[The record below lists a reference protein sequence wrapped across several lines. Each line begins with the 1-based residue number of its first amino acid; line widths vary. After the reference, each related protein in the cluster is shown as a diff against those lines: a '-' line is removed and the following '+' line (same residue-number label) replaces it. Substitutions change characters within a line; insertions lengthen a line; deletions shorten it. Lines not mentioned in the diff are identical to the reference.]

1 MKSIY
6 RSIFTMLTV
15 LICTATLT
23 MSVFASSGSDDLVQR
38 GYPEDYLSSL
48 NDLQI
53 ESLELLAEENDL
65 TYLGMATLPDEEQG
79 VDMVWV
85 YSADLREENGTS
97 YIDRIFVTADYR
109 WRGVPEDRGRD
120 TITVVIGD
128 VGLRVGD
135 YFTAVDYMLDAR
147 GEWVSGKTAHEPHL
161 RSERDLT
168 YHANIKFGGAK
179 TEEIGALCGTA
190 YFDLIPTEPIAYQ
203 TEHGFSADMKA
214 YYNHIIPEQ
223 SILQTEGPLAAA
235 KWLLLVFG
243 VFAAYVVVGLLWEK
257 GWESDSKLV
266 RIAAV
271 IAALMGMAYCIYRY
285 HVIGLLLSAVAGFF
299 LYQKFKK

>member
-1 MKSIY
+1 MKSLY

-23 MSVFASSGSDDLVQR
+23 MPAFALNTSEALLQR
-38 GYPEDYLSSL
+38 GYPENYLSNL
-48 NDLQI
+48 NDMQV
-53 ESLELLAEENDL
+53 ESLEILAAENDL
-65 TYLGMATLPDEEQG
+65 TYLGMETLPDEAQG

-85 YSADLREENGTS
+85 YSAELREENGTS

-109 WRGVPEDRGRD
+109 WSAVPEDRGRD
-120 TITVVIGD
+120 TITVVIGAVD
-128 VGLRVGD
+128 LQVGN
-135 YFTAVDYMLDAR
+135 YFGSSDYMLDAR
-147 GEWVSGKTAHEPHL
+147 GEWVSGKTTHEPHL

-168 YHANIKFGGAK
+168 YHANIKFGGTK

-223 SILQTEGPLAAA
+223 SILQTEGPLAAV

-243 VFAAYVVVGLLWEK
+243 VLAAYAVVGLLWEK

-266 RIAAV
+266 RILAV

-299 LYQKFKK
+299 LYQKFKN

>member
-23 MSVFASSGSDDLVQR
+23 MSVFASSGSDDLAQR
-38 GYPEDYLSSL
+38 GYPEEYVSSL
-48 NDLQI
+48 NDAQKDT
-53 ESLELLAEENDL
+53 LEVVAEDNDL
-65 TYLGMATLPDEEQG
+65 VYLGTKLITDEDQG
-79 VDMVWV
+79 VGMALV
-85 YSADLREENGTS
+85 YSGVMREENGTS
-97 YIDRIFVTADYR
+97 YIDRVFVTVDYQ
-109 WRGVPEDRGRD
+109 WSAVPEDRGRD

-128 VGLRVGD
+128 VGLHVGD
-135 YFTAVDYMLDAR
+135 YFSAVDYMLDAR

-161 RSERDLT
+161 RSERDMT

-179 TEEIGALCGTA
+179 TEEIDALCGTA

-203 TEHGFSADMKA
+203 SELGFSADVNA
-214 YYNHIIPEQ
+214 YYNHIIPEH

-243 VFAAYVVVGLLWEK
+243 VFAAYAVVGLLWEK
-257 GWESDSKLV
+257 GWDSDSKLV

-271 IAALMGMAYCIYRY
+271 IAALMGIAFCIYRY
-285 HVIGLLLSAVAGFF
+285 HVIGLLLSTVAGFF
-299 LYQKFKK
+299 LYQKFKN